1 MARID
6 AATEQR
12 IADRRSRL
20 RQDRDVPLLIRD
32 DGMLY
37 PNTKLVAKNP
47 RFRPY
52 HGDPKANLEDRM
64 RFLQG
69 FAGKRAVT
77 FTASADEPFDIGKAD
92 ADALAEFAMDQ
103 YGAVLDPA
111 KPIGVL
117 REQVFKLSQ
126 LPDGPAADAAPDA
139 PAENEAPRVRNKPGP
154 KPKSGLNLPA
164 D

>member
-12 IADRRSRL
+12 IAESRSRL
-20 RQDRDVPLLIRD
+20 RQDRTVPLLIRD

-52 HGDPKANLEDRM
+52 HGDPKANLQDRL

-69 FAGKRAVT
+69 FAGKRDVV
-77 FTASADEPFDIGKAD
+77 FTQPDEPFDIGQAD
-92 ADALAEFAMDQ
+92 ADALAAFAMEQ

-117 REQVFKLSQ
+117 RKQVFDLSQ
-126 LPDGPAADAAPDA
+126 LPDGPAAEAAPDA
-139 PAENEAPRVRNKPGP
+139 LAEAEAPKVRNKPGP
-154 KPKSGLNLPA
+154 KPKGLGLNA
-164 D
+164 AA